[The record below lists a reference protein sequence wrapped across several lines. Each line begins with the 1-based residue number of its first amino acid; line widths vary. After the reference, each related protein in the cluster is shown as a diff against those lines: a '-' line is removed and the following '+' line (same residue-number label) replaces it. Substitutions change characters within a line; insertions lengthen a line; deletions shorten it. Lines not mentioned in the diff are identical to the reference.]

1 MSSEDE
7 LDGFGG
13 GAGFGDTAVTSSG
26 FGVGA
31 GAAGSLDKDSEDD
44 LGGLTG
50 YLFVSTT
57 TPFN

>member
-31 GAAGSLDKDSEDD
+31 GAAGSLDTDSEDD

-50 YLFVSTT
+50 YFFVSTT